1 MSSFSTSSF
10 VDSVCSLIVS
20 FVLYGTPPWI
30 LIEPRRCFIE
40 RKVNTPLCG
49 TVKVEDEDLNRLSY
63 LLYRN
68 STEHPPDKM

>member
-20 FVLYGTPPWI
+20 FVLDGTPPWI

-49 TVKVEDEDLNRLSY
+49 TVPTISSSMITPPYTVANY
-63 LLYRN
+63 LIFIYF
-68 STEHPPDKM
+68 